1 MPLPFRLHFLQ
12 VSADGQPGSGCLDL
26 AFLSAVLR
34 TSQGPTSPGASA
46 YTGPLGTKDAAAA
59 FGAPVRC
66 DRRFGPQ
73 PELPCNLELA
83 GEEG

>member
-1 MPLPFRLHFLQ
+1 MLLPFQLHFPQ
-12 VSADGQPGSGCLDL
+12 VSADCQPGSGYLV
-26 AFLSAVLR
+26 FLSTVLR

-46 YTGPLGTKDAAAA
+46 YPDPLGTKDDAAA

-66 DRRFGPQ
+66 DRRFRPQ